1 MLPPKGISLARK
13 PDRSGPPRKEPIFP
27 GATEEFSILF
37 EANSAEMALI
47 PLEHKNWFKPA
58 NL

>member
-1 MLPPKGISLARK
+1 MLPPKGILPARK

-37 EANSAEMALI
+37 EAIPEEMALM
-47 PLEHKNWFKPA
+47 
-58 NL
+58 